1 MHVKNKF
8 KLPSGKLS
16 FWFITILLI
25 SMQAITVAQSNT
37 EPGSQYLG
45 KIVFKEKGCEQ
56 CHTVFGKGGKG
67 GPDLGEHKFYGTY
80 LELAATMWNH
90 FPQMSKKMRKSE
102 KQFPKFSE
110 TEMLQIVD
118 YLSFVRYRGEPG
130 NVFRGRKLLKS
141 MRCTTCHKF
150 GGEGG
155 DIGPDI
161 SAKQEFISP
170 LRLVEAMWNHGPD
183 MMELFEEN
191 NIKRPEFKGN
201 DIVHI
206 SAAIQSHM
214 SPTKVPIDSYSIGN
228 CDNGARLIREKGCLH
243 CHSVQGAGGTIGP
256 DFNDLYFDY
265 TVLMIAGK
273 MWNHGPKMWEAMK
286 LENIPIP
293 VFQRG
298 EMCDIIAYMY
308 RLNLEDAPGD
318 VEKGKQLID
327 EKHCLSCHSIN
338 NEGSDLAMDFTVM
351 KRSNSPMAMIAVMW
365 NHAPAMEE
373 RRAAAKLKWP
383 ELNGRDMANIYAYFK
398 SLQPD

>member
-1 MHVKNKF
+1 MHGKNKF
-8 KLPSGKLS
+8 QALIGKLPL
-16 FWFITILLI
+16 WFITIWFI
-25 SMQAITVAQSNT
+25 NMQTITVAQTIT
-37 EPGSQYLG
+37 EPGLQYLG
-45 KIVFKEKGCEQ
+45 KVVFKEKGCEQ
-56 CHTVFGKGGKG
+56 CHAVFGKGGKG

-90 FPQMSKKMRKSE
+90 FPSMSKKMRKSS
-102 KQFPKFSE
+102 QLFPKFDE

-141 MRCTTCHKF
+141 MSCTACHKF

-183 MMELFEEN
+183 MMEIFEEN
-191 NIKRPEFKGN
+191 NIKRPKFKGN

-228 CDNGARLIREKGCLH
+228 CDNGSRLVREKGCLH
-243 CHSVQGAGGTIGP
+243 CHSVQGAGGTVGP

-318 VEKGKQLID
+318 AGKGKQLIVD
-327 EKHCLSCHSIN
+327 KNCLSCHSVGS
-338 NEGSDLAMDFTVM
+338 EGSDLAKDFTVM
-351 KRSNSPMAMIAVMW
+351 QKPKSPMAMIAAMW
-365 NHAPAMEE
+365 NHAPAMDEL
-373 RRAAAKLKWP
+373 RAAAKLRWP
-383 ELNGRDMANIYAYFK
+383 ELNGRDMANIYAYFQ

>member
-8 KLPSGKLS
+8 KRPSGKLS
-16 FWFITILLI
+16 FWFITILVF
-25 SMQAITVAQSNT
+25 SMQAIVVAQSDT
-37 EPGSQYLG
+37 ESRSQYLG
-45 KIVFKEKGCEQ
+45 KTVFEEKGCEQ

-80 LELAATMWNH
+80 LELTATMWNH
-90 FPQMSKKMRKSE
+90 FPKMSKKMRKS
-102 KQFPKFSE
+102 KQQFPKFNE

-141 MRCTTCHKF
+141 RSCTACHKF

-161 SAKQEFISP
+161 SAKQEYISP
-170 LRLVEAMWNHGPD
+170 LQLVEAMWNHGPD

-191 NIKRPEFKGN
+191 DIKRPEFKGN
-201 DIVHI
+201 DIVHL

-214 SPTKVPIDSYSIGN
+214 SPTKVPVNSYSIGD
-228 CDNGARLIREKGCLH
+228 CDNGEMLIEEKGCLH
-243 CHSVQGAGGTIGP
+243 CHSVQGTGGTIGP
-256 DFNDLYFDY
+256 DFNDVYFNY
-265 TVLMIAGK
+265 SVLVIAGK

-293 VFQRG
+293 VFKRG

-318 VEKGKQLID
+318 IGKGKQIIV
-327 EKHCLSCHSIN
+327 EKNCVSCHSIN
-338 NEGSDLAMDFTVM
+338 KEYSDLAKDFTAIQ
-351 KRSNSPMAMIAVMW
+351 SPNSPMAMIAAMW

-373 RRAAAKLKWP
+373 QRAAARLRWP
-383 ELNGRDMANIYAYFK
+383 ELNGRDMANIYAYFQ
-398 SLQPD
+398 SLQPE